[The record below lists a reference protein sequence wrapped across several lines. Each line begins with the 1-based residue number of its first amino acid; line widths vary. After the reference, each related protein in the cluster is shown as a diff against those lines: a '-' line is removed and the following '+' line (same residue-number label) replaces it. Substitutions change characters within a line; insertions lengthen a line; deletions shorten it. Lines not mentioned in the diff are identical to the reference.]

1 MSPTATQ
8 RNICALQML
17 LDRAVGRLHEARM
30 EVARREEEIRHLR
43 TRLAEVVTNR
53 HDRE

>member
-1 MSPTATQ
+1 VSPADAQ
-8 RNICALQML
+8 R
-17 LDRAVGRLHEARM
+17 EARM